1 EPGCER
7 ARTWRSSCAGR
18 LLADRRT
25 PWNGPGGSRGT
36 DHTSLR
42 TDEEHRRRLAAEL
55 AGPRAT
61 ARLLALLPLVG
72 IAMGQALDAEPL
84 RMLLTTPWGRLALV
98 AGISL
103 EVCGTWWVN
112 RIANTVERSL

>member
-1 EPGCER
+1 MRTSPDVAVFVRWPFAGRSPNTMER
-7 ARTWRSSCAGR
+7 ALRQPWDRSPRRCEPRRSTA
-18 LLADRRT
+18 ADL
-25 PWNGPGGSRGT
+25 PPNSP
-36 DHTSLR
+36 
-42 TDEEHRRRLAAEL
+42 A
-55 AGPRAT
+55 P

-103 EVCGTWWVN
+103 EVCGT
-112 RIANTVERSL
+112 